1 MAPSQYQLVLV
12 AYFQILRWMPSIAF
26 CVPGTLNIIRRH
38 AKLPAFERDRDP
50 PKEPTSTS
58 TSPEDEPFLRNQGTT
73 LGITH
78 QVLQRTIVQ
87 ALAGAVLK
95 ATPEDFVVVEIPLP
109 DQEDAK
115 PFSPVDTESPLPEDI
130 RKPITH
136 KVEYSLLV
144 STARHHYIT
153 FRVRHLQ

>member
-12 AYFQILRWMPSIAF
+12 VYFQILRWMPSIAF
-26 CVPGTLNIIRRH
+26 CVPGKSSSVRRH
-38 AKLPAFERDRDP
+38 AKLSAFERDRDP
-50 PKEPTSTS
+50 PREPTSTS
-58 TSPEDEPFLRNQGTT
+58 TSEDEPFLRSEGTT

-78 QVLQRTIVQ
+78 RVLQRTLVQ

-95 ATPEDFVVVEIPLP
+95 ATPEDFVVVEIPFP
-109 DQEDAK
+109 DQEGAK
-115 PFSPVDTESPLPEDI
+115 PFSPVDADSSLPEDT

-144 STARHHYIT
+144 SSAHHYIT
-153 FRVRHLQ
+153 FRVRHLH